1 MSKYV
6 IGIDFG
12 TLSGRALLIDT
23 SDGTEIC
30 SSEYV
35 YPHGVMDEFLSDGT
49 TRLPPN
55 YALQDPM
62 DYIAVIE
69 STCPKILSDSGV
81 SPKDIIGIG
90 IDFTSCTIM
99 PVWADGTPLCTADK
113 YKRCPHAYPKLWKH
127 HAAQPYATKFTEIAQ
142 SSDYD
147 FLKYFGGK
155 MSAEFAIPKIWQVL
169 EEAPEI
175 YKDCDF
181 FIEGSDW
188 IVWMLCGNHTRNITA
203 AGYKACYNKK
213 YGFPA
218 NEFFAS
224 LDPRLSTLV
233 EDKIG
238 VPISLLGSCAG
249 GLTSEMAVKTG
260 LPEGIAVCV
269 GNVDGH
275 AMVPGV
281 SITKPG
287 EMLMVMGTSSC
298 QMLLSD
304 KLVDVPGIMGVVED
318 GMMPGYFGYESGQA
332 GFGDHY
338 AWFMKNVL
346 PYSYKEAAKNEG
358 ISDYDYV
365 VRLAAKLS
373 PGESGL
379 IALDWWN
386 GNRSVLNDTDLTGA
400 VFGMNLR
407 TKPEE
412 IFRALVEATAFGT
425 KTIIE
430 NYKRYGLVT
439 DIIIAAGGIAEKNP
453 FIMQV
458 FADILNIEIAISGSP
473 YAAALGAG
481 IFASVAA
488 GKAAGG
494 WDSPEEAAL
503 HMGKRKDLVYKP
515 IPENVNVYNSLYE
528 QYVRLHD
535 MFGRDESSVI
545 KKLISIRNE
554 QINKK

>member
-23 SDGTEIC
+23 ADGAEIC
-30 SSEYV
+30 SAEFS
-35 YPHGVMDEFLSDGT
+35 YPHGVMDEVLCDGS

-62 DYIAVIE
+62 DYISVIE
-69 STCPKILSDSGV
+69 STCPKILYDSGV
-81 SPKDIIGIG
+81 SPEDVIGIG

-99 PVWADGTPLCTADK
+99 PVWADGTPLCTAAK
-113 YKRCPHAYPKLWKH
+113 YRPNPHAYAKLWKH
-127 HAAQPYATKFTEIAQ
+127 HAAQPYATKFTEIAE
-142 SSDYD
+142 SHGYD
-147 FLKYFGGK
+147 FLKRFGGK

-169 EEAPEI
+169 EEAPDI
-175 YKDCDF
+175 YEDCEY

-203 AGYKACYNKK
+203 AGYKACYDKLN
-213 YGFPA
+213 GFPD
-218 NEFFAS
+218 EDFFAL
-224 LDPRLSTLV
+224 LDPRLKTLIN
-233 EDKIG
+233 DKIG
-238 VPISLLGSCAG
+238 APISDLGTRAG
-249 GLTSEMAVKTG
+249 GLTAEMAELTG
-260 LPEGIAVCV
+260 LKEGIAVCV

-281 SITKPG
+281 GITKPG

-298 QMLLSD
+298 QMLLSE
-304 KLVDVPGIMGVVED
+304 KLVDVPGIMGVVTD
-318 GMMPGYFGYESGQA
+318 GMMPGYYGYESGQA

-338 AWFMKNVL
+338 AWFMKNIL
-346 PYSYKEAAKNEG
+346 PFSYKEAARIKG
-358 ISDYDYV
+358 ISDYDYI
-365 VRLAAKLS
+365 VRLADRLI

-386 GNRSVLNDTDLTGA
+386 GNRSVLNDTDLSGA
-400 VFGMNLR
+400 LFGMTLL

-412 IFRALVEATAFGT
+412 IFRTLVEGTAFGT

-430 NYKRYGLVT
+430 NYKKYGLHT
-439 DIIIAAGGIAEKNP
+439 DVIIAAGGIAEKNP
-453 FIMQV
+453 FIMQI
-458 FADILNIEIAISGSP
+458 FADILDIEIAISGSP

-488 GKAAGG
+488 GKSAGG
-494 WDSPEEAAL
+494 WGTPEEAAL
-503 HMGKRKDLVYKP
+503 HMGKRKDIVYKP
-515 IPENVNVYNSLYE
+515 NPENVRVYRSLYE
-528 QYVRLHD
+528 LYIRLHD
-535 MFGRDESSVI
+535 MFGRDEKSVI
-545 KKLISIRNE
+545 KNLISIRND

>member
-12 TLSGRALLIDT
+12 TLSGRALLIDVA
-23 SDGTEIC
+23 DGAEIC
-30 SSEYV
+30 SVESL
-35 YPHGVMDEFLSDGT
+35 YPHGVMDEFLPDGYT
-49 TRLPPN
+49 KLPPN
-55 YALQDPM
+55 YALQDPL
-62 DYIAVIE
+62 DYLYVIE
-69 STCPKILSDSGV
+69 STCPKILSDSAV
-81 SPKDIIGIG
+81 DPNDVIAVG

-99 PVWADGTPLCTADK
+99 PVWADGTPLCTDPK
-113 YKRCPHAYPKLWKH
+113 YIHSPHAYPKLWKH
-127 HAAQPYATKFTEIAQ
+127 HAAQEYASRFTEIANSQHQ
-142 SSDYD
+142 S
-147 FLKYFGGK
+147 FIKRFGGK

-175 YKDCDF
+175 YEDCDY

-188 IVWMLCGNHTRNITA
+188 IVWQLCGNHTRNLTA

-213 YGFPA
+213 EGFPA
-218 NEFFAS
+218 DSFFSS
-224 LDPRLSTLV
+224 LDPRLKDLV
-233 EDKIG
+233 KDKIG
-238 VPISLLGSCAG
+238 TSISPLGTRAG
-249 GLTSEMAVKTG
+249 GLSEKMARITG

-281 SITKPG
+281 GITKPG
-287 EMLMVMGTSSC
+287 EMLLVMGTSSC

-304 KLVDVPGIMGVVED
+304 KEVDVPGIMGVVED
-318 GMMPGYFGYESGQA
+318 GMIPGYFGYESGQA

-338 AWFMKNVL
+338 AWFMKSAL
-346 PYSYKEAAKNEG
+346 PSSYRDAALTEG
-358 ISDYDYV
+358 VSDYDYI
-365 VRLAAKLS
+365 VRLANKQK

-400 VFGMNLR
+400 IFGMTLR

-425 KTIIE
+425 RMIIE
-430 NYKRYGLVT
+430 NYREYGLDTNTV
-439 DIIIAAGGIAEKNP
+439 IAAGGIAEKNP

-458 FADILNIEIAISGSP
+458 FSDILDLEIQISGSP

-481 IFASVAA
+481 IYASVAA
-488 GKAAGG
+488 GKDQGG
-494 WDSPEEAAL
+494 WASVEEAAL
-503 HMGKRKDLVYKP
+503 HMGKRKDLTYRP
-515 IPENVNVYNSLYE
+515 IPENVIVYNKLFSEYK
-528 QYVRLHD
+528 RLHD
-535 MFGRDESSVI
+535 LFGRDENSVVKNLI
-545 KKLISIRNE
+545 KIRND
-554 QINKK
+554 QLKK